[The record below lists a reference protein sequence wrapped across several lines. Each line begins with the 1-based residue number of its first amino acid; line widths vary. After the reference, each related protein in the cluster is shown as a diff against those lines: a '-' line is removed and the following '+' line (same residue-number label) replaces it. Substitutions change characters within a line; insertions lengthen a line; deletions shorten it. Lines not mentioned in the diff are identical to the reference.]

1 MLAVLLKGAGNI
13 DPLLAFLGPVAL
25 AYLVYIKLKNWADNH
40 PDNWARLLDKAGLHK
55 PARAIW
61 DKLAAKQAE
70 EQANTFLGISF
81 K

>member
-13 DPLLAFLGPVAL
+13 DPLLAFLGPVAVL
-25 AYLVYIKLKNWADNH
+25 YLVFLKLKHWFDNH
-40 PDNWARLLDKAGLHK
+40 PDNWARILDKVGLHK
-55 PARAIW
+55 PASAIW
-61 DKLAAKQAE
+61 DKLAAKQAA